1 MSKGRLAGALF
12 VSLIVVVQLLAVSA
26 AGQEGKPL
34 YVAIIWHYHQPWYY
48 NVDETAFLLP
58 WVRMHTVGNYYKMAY
73 ILSKYPS
80 VKVTFTFSG
89 SLIQQIL
96 DYNRGLKDYR
106 LVLSEKIAG
115 GQPLTLE
122 EKFSM
127 LLMPGGFFDVNWD
140 RVVNVVPRFRE
151 LRDKAQTALLKY
163 RYLPEQEYKA
173 RVMSEFT
180 DQDYLDLAVL
190 FNLFWID
197 PLVLRE
203 QYPQLYQLR
212 QQALAGARGFTR
224 QQLQDVLSAHRDLLG
239 KVLGIYASLASKGQV
254 ELIPVPYSHPL
265 APILVDL
272 GLEEDLR
279 VHVSLGA
286 SLFQKVFN
294 YRPRGVWPAEQAVN
308 DRVLSIFASE
318 GFVWTVTDESL
329 LVKAGFNPADPSVG
343 LRAWY
348 ATYEGARIYVFFRNT
363 QLSDLIGFQY
373 SRQDPRQAAQDFVNR
388 LLELAKKS
396 DSTNIVVVALDGENP
411 WEYYQEFGDTFLEA
425 LYALLSEYQSRGVL
439 ITTTP
444 AEYLAKFSQTA
455 RELPLK
461 TYRYLD
467 LAGRDISDMPL
478 SYVDDA
484 YTLLPRRDVAA
495 RIPEG
500 SWSGGELAVWIGQRQ
515 ENAAWMLLVKTR
527 SDVLRKLGAQS
538 LREAMAINPRAVEN
552 ILRAEASDWTFW
564 YGGDMGGGFPAN
576 PLYKGY
582 LRKAYLEAG
591 LQPPDY
597 LLTQF
602 NPDATPVGVINTDVP
617 KPPRKEPELD
627 GVVSADEW
635 AGALNMSMGGRVA
648 RSVLLLPSAAGLY
661 IAVVPAGKEALSN
674 PSAAVA
680 VYTSASSRSVSPMHP
695 GFNSFPRYS
704 KVDLGMGLFFEVLIY
719 PVNSTLVV
727 SAADGRGGWTPLFYG
742 AAAVKEGVE
751 AFVPWSQLALSQGEQ
766 VYVVA
771 VTYESSRVAEY
782 SSRVGLVHQ
791 LVVPRAQV
799 TAGARVVFEM
809 ADPEG
814 DDDGAGGYLYPKAD
828 VFVAG
833 VFDLTQFRVL
843 DAGDMVVF
851 EAHFKNLGGN
861 PWGGPNGFCL
871 QYTHIYMRTT
881 AKIPGR
887 TDTFGLNVNVTE
899 DSAWHVALLLAPGWG
914 SDPVPAGE
922 RAAIYF
928 ADGSV
933 RVQDGKSFKVYA
945 DPARNAI
952 VAEVAKSL
960 LPDAENVDKWVFTV
974 AVTSY
979 DGYGHM
985 RVRPFGV
992 DPDVWVVGT
1001 GAKHAKAVLFNVVPR
1016 VLDLLAPTAQDQYA
1030 QLSTYVA
1037 EKEGA
1042 LARVRGVSRA
1052 AAQQPSQQEIIQ
1064 LREQLASVTQER
1076 DSLRNQVASLQ
1087 GEVHSLQERVRQLES
1102 ALQTFEAHY
1111 RQEVYRSLAVGS
1123 TAGLLAGVGVGIL
1136 LRARR
1141 KD

>member
-1 MSKGRLAGALF
+1 
-12 VSLIVVVQLLAVSA
+12 VNA
-26 AGQEGKPL
+26 AGQEAKPL

-48 NVDETAFLLP
+48 DVNETAFLLP
-58 WVRMHTVGNYYKMAY
+58 WVRMHTAGNYYKMAY

-80 VKVTFTFSG
+80 IKVTFTFSG

-96 DYNRGLKDYR
+96 DYNRGMRDYR
-106 LVLSEKIAG
+106 LALSEKIAG
-115 GQPLTLE
+115 GQPLTVE

-151 LRDKAQTALLKY
+151 LRDRAQSALSKY

-173 RVMSEFT
+173 RVAGEFT
-180 DQDYLDLAVL
+180 EQDYLDLAVL

-212 QQALAGARGFTR
+212 QQALAGGKGFTR
-224 QQLQDVLSAHRDLLG
+224 QQLQDVLNAHRDLLG
-239 KVLGIYASLASKGQV
+239 KVLGIYASLAGKGQV

-265 APILVDL
+265 APILADL
-272 GLEEDLR
+272 GLEEDVR
-279 VHVSLGA
+279 MHVSLGA
-286 SLFQKVFN
+286 SLFQRVFN
-294 YRPRGVWPAEQAVN
+294 YKPRGVWPAEQAVN
-308 DRVLSIFASE
+308 DRVLSIFAEE
-318 GFVWTVTDESL
+318 GFTWTVTDESL
-329 LVKAGFNPADPSVG
+329 LAKAGFSPADPSVG

-348 ATYEGARIYVFFRNT
+348 AAYGGARIYVFFRNT

-373 SRQDPRQAAQDFVNR
+373 SRWDPKQAAQDLVSR

-396 DSTNIVVVALDGENP
+396 DGTNIAVVALDGENP
-411 WEYYQEFGDTFLEA
+411 WEYYQEFGDTFLET
-425 LYALLSEYQSRGVL
+425 LYSLLSEYQSKGVL

-444 AEYLAKFSQTA
+444 AEYLARFSHTT

-467 LAGRDISDMPL
+467 LVGRDISDMPL
-478 SYVDDA
+478 SYTDDA
-484 YTLLPRRDVAA
+484 YTLLPRKDVAA

-515 ENAAWMLLVKTR
+515 ENAAWMLLVKAR
-527 SDVLRKLGAQS
+527 SDVLRKLGARNLQ
-538 LREAMAINPRAVEN
+538 EAMLVNPRAVEN

-564 YGGDMGGGFPAN
+564 YGGDMGGGFPSN

-582 LRKAYLEAG
+582 LRKAYIEAG

-602 NPDATPVGVINTDVP
+602 NPDATPVGVLNTDVP
-617 KPPRKEPELD
+617 KPPRREPVLD
-627 GVVSADEW
+627 GVISADEW

-648 RSVLLLPSAAGLY
+648 RSVLLLPSASGLY
-661 IAVVPAGKEALSN
+661 IAVVPVGREALSS
-674 PSAAVA
+674 PSVAVA
-680 VYTSASSRSVSPMHP
+680 VYTTASSRSVSPMHP

-704 KVDLGMGLFFEVLIY
+704 RMDLGMGLFFEVLII
-719 PVNSTLVV
+719 PANSTLVV

-771 VTYESSRVAEY
+771 VSYDSARVVEY

-791 LVVPRAQV
+791 LVVPRAAAA
-799 TAGARVVFEM
+799 AGARVVFEM
-809 ADPEG
+809 TDPEG
-814 DDDGAGGYLYPKAD
+814 DDDGAGGYKYPKAD
-828 VFVAG
+828 VFVPG

-843 DAGDMVVF
+843 DAGDTVIF
-851 EAHFKNLGGN
+851 EAYFKNLGGN

-871 QYTHIYMRTT
+871 QYTHVYVHTT
-881 AKIPGR
+881 LKVPGR

-914 SDPVPAGE
+914 SDPVPSGE

-933 RVQDGKSFKVYA
+933 LVQDGKNLKVYA

-952 VAEVAKSL
+952 VAEVSKSV
-960 LPDAENVDKWVFTV
+960 LPDAENMDKWVYTV

-979 DGYGHM
+979 DGYGSM
-985 RVRPFGV
+985 RIRPFGV
-992 DPDVWVVGT
+992 DPDVWVVGV

-1016 VLDLLAPTAQDQYA
+1016 VMDLLAPTAQDQYA
-1030 QLSTYVA
+1030 QLSSYVA
-1037 EKEGA
+1037 EKNGTF
-1042 LARVRGVSRA
+1042 ARVRGVSRA
-1052 AAQQPSQQEIIQ
+1052 AAQPPSQQEVAL

-1076 DSLRNQVASLQ
+1076 ESLKAQVSSLQ
-1087 GEVHSLQERVRQLES
+1087 GQVAALQEQVSR
-1102 ALQTFEAHY
+1102 LQSELQAY
-1111 RQEVYRSLAVGS
+1111 RAGHQEVYRSLAVGLI
-1123 TAGLLAGVGVGIL
+1123 AGLLIGIGVSML
-1136 LRARR
+1136 LRPR
-1141 KD
+1141 KKE

>member
-1 MSKGRLAGALF
+1 MSKKGFACALLI
-12 VSLIVVVQLLAVSA
+12 SLIIAAQFLAVNA
-26 AGQEGKPL
+26 AGQEAKPL

-48 NVDETAFLLP
+48 DVNETAFLLP
-58 WVRMHTVGNYYKMAY
+58 WVRMHTAGNYYKMAY

-80 VKVTFTFSG
+80 IKVTFTFSG

-96 DYNRGLKDYR
+96 DYNRGMRDYR
-106 LVLSEKIAG
+106 LALSEKIAS
-115 GQPLTLE
+115 GQPLTVE

-127 LLMPGGFFDVNWD
+127 LSMPGGFFDVNWD

-151 LRDKAQTALLKY
+151 LRDRAQSALSKY

-173 RVMSEFT
+173 RVAGEFT
-180 DQDYLDLAVL
+180 EQDYLDLAVL

-212 QQALAGARGFTR
+212 QQALAGGKGFTR
-224 QQLQDVLSAHRDLLG
+224 QQLQDVLNAHRDLLG
-239 KVLGIYASLASKGQV
+239 KVLGIYASLAGKGQV

-265 APILVDL
+265 APILADL
-272 GLEEDLR
+272 GLEEDVR
-279 VHVSLGA
+279 MHVSLGA

-294 YRPRGVWPAEQAVN
+294 YKPRGVWPAEQAVN
-308 DRVLSIFASE
+308 DRVLSIFAEE
-318 GFVWTVTDESL
+318 GFTWTVTDESL
-329 LVKAGFNPADPSVG
+329 LAKAGFSPADPSVG

-348 ATYEGARIYVFFRNT
+348 AAYGGARIYVFFRNT

-373 SRQDPRQAAQDFVNR
+373 SRWDPKQAAQDFVSR

-396 DSTNIVVVALDGENP
+396 DGTNIVVVALDGENP
-411 WEYYQEFGDTFLEA
+411 WEYYQEFGDTFLET
-425 LYALLSEYQSRGVL
+425 LYSLLSEYQSKGVL

-444 AEYLAKFSQTA
+444 AEYLARFSHTA

-467 LAGRDISDMPL
+467 LVGRDISDMPL
-478 SYVDDA
+478 SYTDDA
-484 YTLLPRRDVAA
+484 YTLLPRKDVAA

-527 SDVLRKLGAQS
+527 SDVLRKLGARNLQ
-538 LREAMAINPRAVEN
+538 EAMLVNPRAVEN

-582 LRKAYLEAG
+582 LRKAYIEAG

-602 NPDATPVGVINTDVP
+602 NPDATPVGVLNTDVP
-617 KPPRKEPELD
+617 KPPRREPDLD
-627 GVVSADEW
+627 GVISADEW

-648 RSVLLLPSAAGLY
+648 RSVLLLPSASGLY
-661 IAVVPAGKEALSN
+661 IAVVPAGREALSS
-674 PSAAVA
+674 PSVAVA
-680 VYTSASSRSVSPMHP
+680 VYTTASSRSVSPMHP

-704 KVDLGMGLFFEVLIY
+704 RVDLGMGLFFEVLII
-719 PVNSTLVV
+719 PANSTLVV

-771 VTYESSRVAEY
+771 VSYDSARVVEY

-791 LVVPRAQV
+791 LVVPRAAAA
-799 TAGARVVFEM
+799 AGARVVFEM
-809 ADPEG
+809 TDPEG
-814 DDDGAGGYLYPKAD
+814 DDDGAGGYKYPKAD
-828 VFVAG
+828 VFVPG

-843 DAGDMVVF
+843 DAGDTVIF
-851 EAHFKNLGGN
+851 EAYFKELGGN

-871 QYTHIYMRTT
+871 QYTHVYVHTT
-881 AKIPGR
+881 LKAPGR

-914 SDPVPAGE
+914 SDPVPSGE

-933 RVQDGKSFKVYA
+933 LVQDGKNLKVYA

-952 VAEVAKSL
+952 VAEVSKSV
-960 LPDAENVDKWVFTV
+960 LPDAENMDKWVYTV

-979 DGYGHM
+979 DGYGSM
-985 RVRPFGV
+985 RIRPFGV
-992 DPDVWVVGT
+992 DPDVWVVGV

-1016 VLDLLAPTAQDQYA
+1016 VMDLLAPTAQDQYA
-1030 QLSTYVA
+1030 QLSSYVA
-1037 EKEGA
+1037 EKNGTF
-1042 LARVRGVSRA
+1042 ARVRGVSRA
-1052 AAQQPSQQEIIQ
+1052 AAQPPSQQEVAL

-1076 DSLRNQVASLQ
+1076 DSLKAQVSSLQ
-1087 GEVHSLQERVRQLES
+1087 GQVAALQEQVSR
-1102 ALQTFEAHY
+1102 LQSELQAY
-1111 RQEVYRSLAVGS
+1111 RAGYQEVYRSLAVGLI
-1123 TAGLLAGVGVGIL
+1123 AGLLIGIGVSML
-1136 LRARR
+1136 LRPR
-1141 KD
+1141 KKE